1 MTALKDRIITI
12 QSGDILNPVTLNAPV
27 VSLAE
32 EVQADL
38 DFINLDNNKFTDLE
52 KTKLRDIESN
62 AQKNVNSDWSS
73 TEGDSRILNKPTIG
87 SIASKN
93 TGVLPDEFRT
103 NQQNEELFVSQ
114 IPGKGLSSEDF
125 TVLSKNKVDLIS
137 ISAPVNLDEIS
148 SAINGL
154 ASAVIMKGVWSADS
168 GAFPSG
174 LKAGYSYI
182 VSNSGI
188 VDGVDFQANDRILA
202 LVDNASSST
211 YQGQWL
217 KLDYTDQVLSVA
229 GKQGNVELNFSDISG
244 LGSLATLNSGTQ
256 SNEVRTNSQ
265 AEAMFVHQASGQ
277 SLITAE
283 QSQKLD
289 NIEDN
294 AQKNVKADWNSTGDS
309 EILNKPVSVSSPEA
323 IAGSSNVDRL
333 WSPEKV
339 HEAARAVSAKIG
351 IISGTLDESA
361 GGKILVTN
369 SAVVVPVGLPL
380 GWNVIIA
387 ATGATSV
394 TLSGAETILETN
406 SNTLQL
412 PRGYSVSATKIT
424 SSLWLIHQLRLQL
437 RAGL

>member
-12 QSGDILNPVTLNAPV
+12 QSGDILNPTTLNAPV

-32 EVQADL
+32 GVQADL

-52 KTKLRDIESN
+52 K
-62 AQKNVNSDWSS
+62 
-73 TEGDSRILNKPTIG
+73 
-87 SIASKN
+87 
-93 TGVLPDEFRT
+93 
-103 NQQNEELFVSQ
+103 
-114 IPGKGLSSEDF
+114 
-125 TVLSKNKVDLIS
+125 NKVDLIS
-137 ISAPVNLDEIS
+137 ISTPVNLDEIS
-148 SAINGL
+148 SVIYGL
-154 ASAVIMKGVWSADS
+154 VNDGLVSAVTMKGVWSAAS
-168 GAFPSG
+168 GAFPPG
-174 LKAGYSYI
+174 LRAGYLYI
-182 VSNSGI
+182 VTNNGI
-188 VDGVDFQANDRILA
+188 VGGVEFQTNDRILA

-229 GKQGNVELNFSDISG
+229 GKQGNVELDFSDISG
-244 LGSLATLNSGTQ
+244 LGSLAELNSGTQ

-265 AEAMFVHQASGQ
+265 AEDMFVHQVPGQ
-277 SLITAE
+277 SLITTE

-289 NIEDN
+289 KIEDN

-361 GGKILVTN
+361 GGKILVIN

-387 ATGATSV
+387 ATGAASV
-394 TLSGAETILETN
+394 TLSGTETILETN

-412 PRGYSVSATKIT
+412 PKGYSVSATKIT
-424 SSLWLIHQLRLQL
+424 SSLWLIHQLRLQFL
-437 RAGL
+437 IGL